1 MTELHTELV
10 KLIYREAICED
21 VISRAA
27 LYTSEPHAR
36 HDARRVLRADA
47 AGGRQAGR
55 CGAGL
60 SRGQVRMAIVVG
72 RKAEL
77 WNVDDE
83 IADMVTVFGYLA
95 AGEKK

>member
-1 MTELHTELV
+1 
-10 KLIYREAICED
+10 
-21 VISRAA
+21 
-27 LYTSEPHAR
+27 
-36 HDARRVLRADA
+36 
-47 AGGRQAGR
+47 
-55 CGAGL
+55 
-60 SRGQVRMAIVVG
+60 MAIVVG